1 MLAKVA
7 TTALVGLVA
16 HPVGVEVDI
25 GRGLPSITVVGL
37 GDTAVLQ
44 ARDRI
49 RAAFGNSGFGWPDRR
64 ITISL
69 PPADLPKQGSGFDL
83 PIAIGLLAAAELVPA
98 PALDGLWAV
107 GELGLGGDLRPVRGV
122 LASALAARRAGAR
135 ILLVPSANLA
145 EAALVPGLRAAGAAT
160 LGEVGA
166 WLRGTATLPP
176 PGPARQPPATRLE
189 DLADVRGQ
197 ALARRALEIAAA
209 GGHNLLLVGPPG
221 AGKTMLARRL
231 VGLLPELGRDEALEV
246 TQVLSAAGLLGAD
259 AGLVTA
265 RPFRAPHHTVS
276 VAGLVGGGSRI
287 PRPGEVSLAHLGVL
301 FLDELAEF
309 SRAACESLRQPLEE
323 GEVTVVRA
331 AASVRFPARFQLVA
345 AANPCP
351 CGHLGDPD
359 RACRCGAEEV
369 RRYER
374 RLSGPLLDRVDLY
387 VRVDRV
393 GASELDTA
401 IAGEPSAAVRARV
414 AAARQLACS
423 RAGVPIAQQ
432 PVGAR
437 TDVPIA
443 ANPAGARM
451 GVPIAPEPAGCPMG
465 VPNARL
471 AVADLDAACR
481 PTVAAR
487 RLLGAAVDRLGLSA
501 RGFHRCLR
509 VARTIADLAGD
520 PRVDDHHVREALGLR
535 HLALDPD
542 DQPDAA

>member
-1 MLAKVA
+1 MLARVF

-37 GDTAVLQ
+37 GDTAILQ

-49 RAAFGNSGFGWPDRR
+49 RAAFGNSGFDWPDRR

-83 PIAIGLLAAAELVPA
+83 PIAIGLLAAAGLVPA
-98 PALDGLWAV
+98 PALEGLWAV
-107 GELGLGGDLRPVRGV
+107 GELGLGGDLRAVRGV

-135 ILLVPSANLA
+135 TLLVPSPNLA
-145 EAALVPGLRAAGAAT
+145 EAALVPDLATAGAAR
-160 LGEVGA
+160 LAQVSE
-166 WLRGTATLPP
+166 WLRGVSGLQP
-176 PGPARQPPATRLE
+176 PGPPRTAPARPVE

-197 ALARRALEIAAA
+197 PLARRALEIAAA

-231 VGLLPELGRDEALEV
+231 VGLLPDLRRDEALEV
-246 TQVLSAAGLLGAD
+246 TQVLSAAGQLGAD

-276 VAGLVGGGSRI
+276 VAGLVGGGSRV

-323 GEVTVVRA
+323 GEVTLVRS
-331 AASVRFPARFQLVA
+331 AASVKFPARFQMVA

-351 CGHLGDPD
+351 CGHLGDPE
-359 RACRCGAEEV
+359 RACRCGPEEV

-374 RLSGPLLDRVDLY
+374 RLSGPLLDRLDLY

-393 GASELDTA
+393 GASDL
-401 IAGEPSAAVRARV
+401 AGIPGESSALVRERV
-414 AAARQLACS
+414 AAARQLAQVRS
-423 RAGVPIAQQ
+423 G
-432 PVGAR
+432 
-437 TDVPIA
+437 TF
-443 ANPAGARM
+443 
-451 GVPIAPEPAGCPMG
+451 
-465 VPNARL
+465 NARL
-471 AVADLDAACR
+471 AVADLDRTCR
-481 PTVAAR
+481 PTESAR
-487 RLLGAAVDRLGLSA
+487 RLLAAAVDRLGLSA
-501 RGFHRCLR
+501 RGYHRCLR
-509 VARTIADLAGD
+509 VARTVADLESAA
-520 PRVDDHHVREALGLR
+520 RVTDRHVREALGFR
-535 HLALDPD
+535 QLASDPTNE
-542 DQPDAA
+542 PDAT